1 VTGPDF
7 RELVGDDLPEQEA
20 ARLRRVH
27 ELLVEAGPPPEL
39 PPSLANGPAERISS
53 PALFHRRRRLGA
65 ALLIAAAVAL
75 VAFGGGYLLGNHN
88 TGFTAKRAIAMHA
101 TTAGAS
107 AGASLKLAREDKAGN
122 WPIRMAVRGLPDLGT
137 KGYYELYLTR
147 DGRQVASCGTFVVGG
162 QTTVVQLN
170 APYLLPPGAKDGWV
184 VVAHHR
190 AAGDSPVLLT
200 T

>member
-7 RELVGDDLPEQEA
+7 HELVGDDLPEEDA
-20 ARLRRVH
+20 ARLRRIH

-39 PPSLANGPAERISS
+39 PPSLVDGPAQRITT
-53 PALFHRRRRLGA
+53 PVPLHRRRRVGA

-75 VAFGGGYLLGNHN
+75 AAFGGGYLLGNHK
-88 TGFTAKRAIAMHA
+88 TGFTAERSINMHA
-101 TTAGAS
+101 TTPGSPAVAALDLAGRDA
-107 AGASLKLAREDKAGN
+107 AGN
-122 WPIRMAVRGLPDLGT
+122 WPIRMAVRGLPDLGK

-147 DGRQVASCGTFVVGG
+147 GGRQIASCGTFVVGR

-170 APYLLPPGAKDGWV
+170 APYLLPAGAKQGWV
-184 VVAHHR
+184 VVAHR
-190 AAGDSPVLLT
+190 RRQQESPVLLT